1 MEIPRND
8 PTTPKLV
15 WARAPDEQTRYVR
28 LSVDEKT
35 LTTLFESRRLASL
48 GEYAGLIFGLGVL
61 NHPAVIY
68 QGLKRPFLG
77 PGVDD
82 TIDAYVSRPHLSYTY
97 RPEKILTNAELRTL
111 PAPIN
116 SVFIAFVSLAIG
128 VVEEA
133 RIASRPAGPEIDGAV
148 RYWEWTMASE
158 SDPNIPRDADSR
170 YGREVWRRP

>member
-1 MEIPRND
+1 MEFPKND
-8 PTTPKLV
+8 PATPKLV
-15 WARAPDEQTRYVR
+15 WARAPDEETRYLR

-35 LTTLFESRRLASL
+35 LTTLLDSRRLASL
-48 GEYAGLIFGLGVL
+48 GEYAGLIFGIGIL
-61 NHPAVIY
+61 NHPTAIY

-82 TIDAYVSRPHLSYTY
+82 AIYAYVSRPAVSHTY
-97 RPEKILTNAELRTL
+97 RPAKILTNAELQTL
-111 PAPIN
+111 PAPLGC
-116 SVFIAFVSLAIG
+116 VFIAFVSFTTG

-133 RIASRPAGPEIDGAV
+133 GITSQPADPEVDGVV